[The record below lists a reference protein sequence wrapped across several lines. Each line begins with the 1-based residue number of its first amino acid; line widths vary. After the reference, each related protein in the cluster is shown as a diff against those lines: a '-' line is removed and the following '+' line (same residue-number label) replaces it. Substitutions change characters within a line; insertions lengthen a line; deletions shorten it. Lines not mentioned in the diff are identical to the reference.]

1 MLAGVYKVPINL
13 ISFPIPHFQ
22 LDFLPRT
29 FLQRGV
35 WKLFENQ
42 IENFQG
48 NFQHFSYRLGGC
60 KHLAHPQEKLRQR
73 RKGKGEGKVREGR
86 LDTLPYISEE
96 NSFSSLQ
103 FCLPTF
109 PIPYHFILPIYLPL
123 PFLFS
128 SLSLPVSLPLSFFPR
143 WGWGKGILYTP
154 ACLISFSW
162 L

>member
-1 MLAGVYKVPINL
+1 M

-128 SLSLPVSLPLSFFPR
+128 SLSFPVSLFLLPQV
-143 WGWGKGILYTP
+143 GMGKGNFIHPCMLDLFFLIYKGAILDKHE
-154 ACLISFSW
+154 
-162 L
+162 

>member
-73 RKGKGEGKVREGR
+73 RKEKGVGKVREGR

-109 PIPYHFILPIYLPL
+109 PIPFPFLLPL
-123 PFLFS
+123 FFFFQLYFCVLREENDIDVVLATG
-128 SLSLPVSLPLSFFPR
+128 SLYDQVEGLEKTNLETC
-143 WGWGKGILYTP
+143 IL
-154 ACLISFSW
+154 
-162 L
+162 